1 MIGFVGVRLV
11 GRGRRAVV
19 LALLLVWVALATF
32 LPELPGMRDPWL
44 EAAALPAWSAWGLLR
59 LSWWIV
65 VFAVL
70 RGGGLAPADVGWQ
83 RGALLRAVV
92 AAVGLCGLG
101 WLVMQGLEH
110 WFLPS
115 SHRDVFAVRA
125 GVVLGEL
132 LGVALVEET
141 ICRGFLLLQLVVG
154 AERRGVAPAAARLL
168 ALAWSTAFFVLC
180 HVPALVA
187 GGAGGAEA
195 APDWLRTVAVGGVLL
210 GWVFLRT
217 GNLWWCVVAHTF
229 VNVADLAMA
238 GSWFRGWPVAPCL
251 VVVVTWLGWRWLQPP
266 TALSDLPSAASLR
279 SD

>member
-11 GRGRRAVV
+11 GFGRRGVV
-19 LALLLVWVALATF
+19 LALLLVWVALATL
-32 LPELPGMRDPWL
+32 LPDLPGMRDPWL
-44 EAAALPAWSAWGLLR
+44 EPAALPAWSAWGLLR
-59 LSWWIV
+59 LVWWIA
-65 VFAVL
+65 VFVVL
-70 RGGGLAPADVGWQ
+70 RGGGLGPGDVGWQ
-83 RGALLRAVV
+83 VPALGRASV

-101 WLVMQGLEH
+101 WAVLLALEQV
-110 WFLPS
+110 FLPS
-115 SHRDVFAVRA
+115 SHRDVFAVGF

-141 ICRGFLLLQLVVG
+141 ICRGFLLLQLVAA
-154 AERRGVAPAAARLL
+154 AERREVAPTVARLQ

-187 GGAGGAEA
+187 GGAGGAESA
-195 APDWLRTVAVGGVLL
+195 QDWLRTVAIGGLLL

-229 VNVADLAMA
+229 VNVADQAMA

-251 VVVVTWLGWRWLQPP
+251 VVVVTWLGWRWLRPP
-266 TALSDLPSAASLR
+266 PPLSGLPRAASAR
-279 SD
+279 SG